1 MSPTVLYRIAAVL
14 LLLFACGHTAGFLTF
29 KPASA
34 EGLAALNAMNS
45 VAFDFEGNS
54 RTYGGFYV
62 GFGLT
67 VTAYLVFSAFV
78 AWHLG
83 GLAASR
89 SVSIV
94 PLAWALVAVQLVS
107 LVLSVKY
114 FFLVPVIFSALVI
127 ACLTWATLLI
137 QRARSAS

>member
-1 MSPTVLYRIAAVL
+1 MRPTVLYRIAAL
-14 LLLFACGHTAGFLTF
+14 LLFLFACGHTAGFLTF

-34 EGLAALNAMNS
+34 DGMAAMNAMNG

-54 RTYGGFYV
+54 RTFGGFYT

-67 VTAYLVFSAFV
+67 VTAYLLFSAFV

-83 GLAASR
+83 RLAAQQPGAA
-89 SVSIV
+89 V

-107 LVLSVKY
+107 LALSVRY
-114 FFLVPVIFSALVI
+114 FFIVPVIFSALVI
-127 ACLTWATLLI
+127 ACLVWATLQLRP
-137 QRARSAS
+137 RAP

>member
-1 MSPTVLYRIAAVL
+1 MRPTALYRIAAVL
-14 LLLFACGHTAGFLTF
+14 LLLFACGHTAGFLSF
-29 KPASA
+29 KPSSP
-34 EGLAALNAMNS
+34 EGLAALSAMNG

-67 VTAYLVFSAFV
+67 VTAYLFSAFV
-78 AWHLG
+78 AWQLG
-83 GLAASR
+83 RMASSQPG
-89 SVSIV
+89 SVP

-114 FFLVPVIFSALVI
+114 FFLVPVIFSAVVIVCLV
-127 ACLTWATLLI
+127 WATWQLR
-137 QRARSAS
+137 RAAV